1 MYLDARCEDTDDH
14 ACLAN
19 ITEVR
24 AEKETRYLHLVSL
37 YMVRN
42 QPDSVLL
49 EKIGCSMPDVKL

>member
-49 EKIGCSMPDVKL
+49 GYRSS